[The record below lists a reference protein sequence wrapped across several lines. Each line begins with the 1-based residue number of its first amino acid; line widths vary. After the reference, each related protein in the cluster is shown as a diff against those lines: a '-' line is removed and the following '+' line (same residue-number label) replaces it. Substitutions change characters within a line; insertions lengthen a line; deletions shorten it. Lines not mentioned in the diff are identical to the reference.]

1 MNRRP
6 LTRLQITGLILV
18 GILLAL
24 CALLAALRRPVP
36 ALPPAATESIGGAA
50 STDSIAAKASDS
62 AAPRTKKARKPSTRT
77 RPATPPPAPRSPL
90 DESF

>member
-50 STDSIAAKASDS
+50 TTDSIAAEAADS
-62 AAPRTKKARKPSTRT
+62 AAPRTKKARKPSRT

>member
-6 LTRLQITGLILV
+6 LTRIQITGLILV

-24 CALLAALRRPVP
+24 CALLAALRRPAP
-36 ALPPAATESIGGAA
+36 ALPPAATESIGGTVHAAETADSA
-50 STDSIAAKASDS
+50 STPRAAN
-62 AAPRTKKARKPSTRT
+62 KARKTSTRP
-77 RPATPPPAPRSPL
+77 RSATPAPAPRSPL